1 MMATI
6 YLETTIVG
14 HLVGRIHRDPLIA
27 ARQQATRDWWRD
39 EASKYTVFVSQLVLD
54 ECSDGDAEA
63 AAERLD
69 AVKNLDLL
77 DVSDDVD
84 ILAAA
89 LITGNAVPASEPRDA
104 FHIAISAVNGIDYL
118 LTWNFKHIANASLRG
133 RIEQV
138 CRDAGFDP
146 PVICTPEELRGD
158 DDGFESD
165 H

>member
-1 MMATI
+1 MKTI

-27 ARQQATRDWWRD
+27 ARQQVTRDWWRD
-39 EASKYTVFVSQLVLD
+39 EASKYSVLISQLVLD
-54 ECSDGDAEA
+54 ECSDGDPEA
-63 AAERLD
+63 ASERLE

-77 DVSDDVD
+77 DVSDEVD
-84 ILAAA
+84 ALSAA
-89 LITGNAVPASEPRDA
+89 LIAGNAVPASEPRDA
-104 FHIAISAVNGIDYL
+104 FHIAISAVNGINYL

-138 CRDAGFDP
+138 CRETGFDP
-146 PVICTPEELRGD
+146 PVICTPDELMGN
-158 DDGFESD
+158 DDGSESD